1 MSRYTITCTDKAQL
15 HYDHHTGWS
24 VILHTCSELRRTI
37 AQDPVSTVVEFDFDT
52 FSLASYLY
60 DLTDEDWY
68 INYHTLPADHPPF
81 DGPTPSV
88 MGWRM

>member
-1 MSRYTITCTDKAQL
+1 MSHHTITHIDEAQL
-15 HYDHHTGWS
+15 HYDHNIGWS
-24 VILHTCSELRRTI
+24 VTLHI
-37 AQDPVSTVVEFDFDT
+37 AQDLIGTVVEFDFDT

-81 DGPTPSV
+81 DGPPPSV
-88 MGWRM
+88 MGWEV

>member
-1 MSRYTITCTDKAQL
+1 MPYHTITRIDEAQVY
-15 HYDHHTGWS
+15 YDHHTGWS
-24 VILHTCSELRRTI
+24 VTLHI
-37 AQDPVSTVVEFDFDT
+37 AQDPIGTVVEFDFDT

-81 DGPTPSV
+81 DGPPPSV
-88 MGWRM
+88 MGWQA